1 MIPSRNDTVTTA
13 CPVCATP
20 FVAAGRK
27 RYCRDACR
35 VAAHRLR
42 HRSDE
47 PPEVSAPP
55 PAPRRSRTVYE
66 CPSCDRR
73 ALGEQRCEDCGIFMR
88 RVGFGGQCPCCDEA
102 VTIDELLDR

>member
-1 MIPSRNDTVTTA
+1 MTPSRNDGVTIA

-20 FVAAGRK
+20 FVPIGRR

-42 HRSDE
+42 HRADE
-47 PPEVSAPP
+47 PDEVMAPP
-55 PAPRRSRTVYE
+55 ASPRRASTVYE
-66 CPSCDRR
+66 CPSCEARVV
-73 ALGEQRCEDCGIFMR
+73 GEQRCEDCGAFMR

-102 VTIDELLDR
+102 VTVDDLLSR